1 LSAWSRYLNMETQD
15 CKAQSDV
22 AFSNLGGDSVT
33 LVLMCSEIQKE
44 LSVEGNQQVMSEIFA
59 RGTSI
64 TIREMTKI
72 YNQ

>member
-1 LSAWSRYLNMETQD
+1 METQD
-15 CKAQSDV
+15 CKAQRDV

-44 LSVEGNQQVMSEIFA
+44 LSAEGNQQVMSEIFA

-64 TIREMTKI
+64 TIRELTKI
-72 YNQ
+72 SNQ